1 MRRWR
6 RRRRLQFGNLQR
18 HANILQQKSFKVV
31 FSPQTKRSVHLT
43 FVDHND
49 NDGNVY
55 DVEDEFEAEV
65 ANSHDKFTFSKQ
77 NVIVIFD
84 AAVSSPLLLSTYT
97 ETCIEK
103 VHLSLSLSLYAW
115 TCEGLSFLFRIFQ
128 RCCCCC
134 CFWCCCCCC
143 CWSCRIFNNFVPKTQ
158 NVELLPANQLSP
170 KKTAESLV
178 LIDFSGRNCFQMETV
193 PHKINKLKKSLLPTR
208 GFRNGL
214 IL

>member
-1 MRRWR
+1 M
-6 RRRRLQFGNLQR
+6 
-18 HANILQQKSFKVV
+18 V

-103 VHLSLSLSLYAW
+103 VHLSLSLSLSLSLCMLERVKAF
-115 TCEGLSFLFRIFQ
+115 LSFSEFFSVVVAVVVFDAVVVVVAEVVEFSIISFQKRKTLNCFRQINS
-128 RCCCCC
+128 R
-134 CFWCCCCCC
+134 
-143 CWSCRIFNNFVPKTQ
+143 
-158 NVELLPANQLSP
+158 P
-170 KKTAESLV
+170 KKRRKV
-178 LIDFSGRNCFQMETV
+178 
-193 PHKINKLKKSLLPTR
+193 
-208 GFRNGL
+208 
-214 IL
+214 

>member
-1 MRRWR
+1 M
-6 RRRRLQFGNLQR
+6 
-18 HANILQQKSFKVV
+18 V

-103 VHLSLSLSLYAW
+103 VHLSLALSLSLSLTHSLFLSLCMLERVKAF
-115 TCEGLSFLFRIFQ
+115 LSFSEFFSVVVAVVVFDAVVVVVAEVVEFSIISFQKRKTLNCFRQINS
-128 RCCCCC
+128 R
-134 CFWCCCCCC
+134 
-143 CWSCRIFNNFVPKTQ
+143 
-158 NVELLPANQLSP
+158 P
-170 KKTAESLV
+170 KKRRKV
-178 LIDFSGRNCFQMETV
+178 
-193 PHKINKLKKSLLPTR
+193 
-208 GFRNGL
+208 
-214 IL
+214 

>member
-103 VHLSLSLSLYAW
+103 VHLSLSLSLSVCLNVWRPFFPFQNFSALLLLLLFLMLLLLLLLK
-115 TCEGLSFLFRIFQ
+115 LSNFQ
-128 RCCCCC
+128 
-134 CFWCCCCCC
+134 
-143 CWSCRIFNNFVPKTQ
+143 
-158 NVELLPANQLSP
+158 
-170 KKTAESLV
+170 
-178 LIDFSGRNCFQMETV
+178 
-193 PHKINKLKKSLLPTR
+193 
-208 GFRNGL
+208 
-214 IL
+214 